1 MAICRNTD
9 AACFPFV
16 PINHLLY
23 HLLSN
28 GLQTLQTPLS
38 NGLETIFSWK
48 APRERGLHVFMN
60 SSFLAVLQKYVVLTP
75 LGCWILF
82 AMISAFLFLYLS
94 RRRCKMQTC
103 RSSSCAGAGV
113 RRTECDEGRV
123 FRGR

>member
-60 SSFLAVLQKYVVLTP
+60 SFFSGCSAKVCSTHSTWMLDFVRDDISFSFFVS
-75 LGCWILF
+75 F
-82 AMISAFLFLYLS
+82 A
-94 RRRCKMQTC
+94 
-103 RSSSCAGAGV
+103 
-113 RRTECDEGRV
+113 
-123 FRGR
+123 